1 MSEWESGD
9 VPTSGGRLHYHRTGG
24 GRPPVLLLHGF
35 SDSGLCWTRVATAL
49 QDRYDLIMPDARGH
63 GESDPPGE
71 NDSPR
76 QRVDDIAAFV
86 AALGL
91 GQVAVVG
98 HSMGGS
104 SAALLAAEHPET
116 VACAILEDPGWRDG
130 GPRAATADRARSMRE
145 LQAKPVEEIIREGRQ
160 SQPTWDEVEF
170 PAWAESKRQLSP
182 LVYER
187 AGALQQP
194 PWREVAAR
202 IQAPTL
208 LVTADTSRGAIVGR
222 DSAAEAVKLMA
233 RGRTVNVTGAGHN
246 IRRENFPDFLS
257 ALTGFLGE
265 VYA

>member
-9 VPTSGGRLHYHRTGG
+9 VPTTGGRLHYHRTGA

-35 SDSGLCWTRVATAL
+35 SDNGLCWTRVATAL

-63 GESDPPGE
+63 GESDPPGDD
-71 NDSPR
+71 DSPKLR
-76 QRVDDIAAFV
+76 ADDVAAFV
-86 AALGL
+86 TALGL
-91 GQVAVVG
+91 GQVAVIG

-116 VACAILEDPGWRDG
+116 VACAVLEDPGWRDG
-130 GPRAATADRARSMRE
+130 GPRVATADRARSMRE
-145 LQAKPVEEIIREGRQ
+145 MQATPVEEIIRQGRKN
-160 SQPTWDEVEF
+160 QPGWDEVEF

-187 AGALQQP
+187 STTLQQR

-208 LVTADTSRGAIVGR
+208 LLTADTSRGAIV
-222 DSAAEAVKLMA
+222 DEKNAEEAVKLLA
-233 RGRTVNVTGAGHN
+233 KGRTTRITGAGHN

-257 ALTGFLGE
+257 AVTGFLGE